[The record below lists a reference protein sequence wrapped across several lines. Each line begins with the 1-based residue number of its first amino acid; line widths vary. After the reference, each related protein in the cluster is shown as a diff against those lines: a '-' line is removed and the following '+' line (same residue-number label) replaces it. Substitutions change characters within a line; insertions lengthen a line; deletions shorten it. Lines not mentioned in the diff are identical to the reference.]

1 MPALAK
7 TEIIARAKK
16 VPVTAYYGINE
27 SPCHSRGVSYLE
39 RHYLDARYII
49 HFLHDGPCGQVVFRN
64 ETHGKCGFPAQKLS
78 KLSKVGG
85 HQCDHEALVFTMT
98 STEGSGRESATNS

>member
-64 ETHGKCGFPAQKLS
+64 ETHGSGA
-78 KLSKVGG
+78 VGSYVFITR
-85 HQCDHEALVFTMT
+85 QHEAGADNAQWQAIL
-98 STEGSGRESATNS
+98 ES